1 MKQLKVKTPIN
12 SGKSNSKSGIL
23 IKAVIG
29 IWILVC
35 ALGAVLVIVPAAS
48 PSTGAEVADLLRSVV
63 GPQPVAAIE
72 SMSFQMQ
79 DKLHQFLF
87 VASGDKPQISWA
99 NSTSVNLVEKISTPA
114 PRLPTAQPII
124 IQPTAAQAVT
134 PLPPTAT
141 PTPSSDVVS
150 APPQIGWQA
159 YGPTVNGAPLMAQT
173 MIMINPGQS
182 YAGTALVRIDLSQLQ
197 LHVMAGNLEPAHP
210 SGIAQA
216 IPNLGMVPPQDYNNL
231 VAAFNGG
238 FKGIHGH
245 YGMMMNEVTLL
256 QPIDG
261 LATIALY
268 QDGSVRIGAWG
279 SDILPS
285 PDMVAFRQNCPPLI
299 TAGQF
304 NPALFNNDRRAW
316 GYSQNSDVTWRTGVG
331 LSQDGRYLIYA
342 VSNGTTVQ
350 DLANAFQQ
358 AGAYNAMQ
366 LDINEFYARF
376 VTYQPDAT
384 QSSGLSA
391 ERLLSQMT
399 NVQSLYLTPSAR
411 DFFYLTLRQ

>member
-1 MKQLKVKTPIN
+1 MLAT
-12 SGKSNSKSGIL
+12 
-23 IKAVIG
+23 
-29 IWILVC
+29 
-35 ALGAVLVIVPAAS
+35 VLVIVPAAS
-48 PSTGAEVADLLRSVV
+48 PATGAEVADTLRTIV
-63 GPQPVAAIE
+63 GPQPVAALE
-72 SMSFQMQ
+72 SLSFQMQ

-87 VASGDKPQISWA
+87 IISGDKPQISLA
-99 NSTSVNLVEKISTPA
+99 NTNAVNLIKPTSPTTPT
-114 PRLPTAQPII
+114 PRPPTPEPII
-124 IQPTAAQAVT
+124 IQPTAAQTAT

-141 PTPSSDVVS
+141 PPPSSDVVS

-376 VTYQPDAT
+376 VTYQPDST
-384 QSSGLSA
+384 QSSGLIA

>member
-114 PRLPTAQPII
+114 PRLPTARPII
-124 IQPTAAQAVT
+124 IQPTVAQAVT

-141 PTPSSDVVS
+141 PTPTSDVVS
-150 APPQIGWQA
+150 ALPQIGWQA

-238 FKGIHGH
+238 FKVS
-245 YGMMMNEVTLL
+245 M
-256 QPIDG
+256 
-261 LATIALY
+261 
-268 QDGSVRIGAWG
+268 
-279 SDILPS
+279 DI
-285 PDMVAFRQNCPPLI
+285 M
-299 TAGQF
+299 G
-304 NPALFNNDRRAW
+304 
-316 GYSQNSDVTWRTGVG
+316 
-331 LSQDGRYLIYA
+331 
-342 VSNGTTVQ
+342 
-350 DLANAFQQ
+350 
-358 AGAYNAMQ
+358 
-366 LDINEFYARF
+366 
-376 VTYQPDAT
+376 
-384 QSSGLSA
+384 
-391 ERLLSQMT
+391 
-399 NVQSLYLTPSAR
+399 
-411 DFFYLTLRQ
+411 